1 MILDH
6 SITQSLHNKGVPP
19 IGTLYLN
26 TQSMAKKL
34 TKKRKA
40 VEGKVDPD
48 KLYSLSEAM
57 TLVKEVNTTK
67 FNASVDVHV
76 RLGVDPRKADQA
88 LRGTVSLPH
97 GTGKTKRVLVFCMPD
112 KVEEAKAA
120 GADYVGLED
129 YIQKVSEG
137 WMDIDVIIATPNVMA
152 QLGKV
157 ARILGPRGLMPNP
170 KTGTVTNDITNAVS
184 EVKKGKIAFRVDKFG
199 IIHASI
205 GRVSFTPEQLADN
218 AHELVSTLV
227 KMKPSSSKGIYMR
240 TVSVASTM
248 SPGIAVDPKSIKV

>member
-1 MILDH
+1 
-6 SITQSLHNKGVPP
+6 
-19 IGTLYLN
+19 
-26 TQSMAKKL
+26 MAIKL
-34 TKKRKA
+34 SKKRKA

-48 KLYSLSEAM
+48 KLYSLSDAM
-57 TLVKEVNTTK
+57 SLVKVVNTTK
-67 FNASVDVHV
+67 FDASVDLHV

-97 GTGKTKRVLVFCMPD
+97 GTGKTKRVLVFCTPD
-112 KVEEAKAA
+112 RVEEAKAA
-120 GADYVGLED
+120 GADHVGLDD
-129 YIQKVSEG
+129 YIQKVTEG

-170 KTGTVTNDITNAVS
+170 KTGTVTADIASAVS

-199 IIHASI
+199 IVHASV
-205 GRVSFTPEQLADN
+205 GRVSFSPAQLSEN
-218 AHELVSTLV
+218 AHELVSTLQ
-227 KMKPSSSKGIYMR
+227 KMKPSSAKGIYMK
-240 TVSVASTM
+240 TISVASTM

>member
-1 MILDH
+1 
-6 SITQSLHNKGVPP
+6 
-19 IGTLYLN
+19 
-26 TQSMAKKL
+26 MANL

-40 VEGKVDPD
+40 VEGKVDKD
-48 KLYSLSEAM
+48 KLYALTEAM
-57 TLVKEVNTTK
+57 TLVKTVNITK
-67 FNASVDVHV
+67 FDASVDVHV

-97 GTGKTKRVLVFCMPD
+97 GTGKTKRVLVFCTPD

-120 GADYVGLED
+120 GADHVGLDD
-129 YIQKVSEG
+129 YIQKVQEG
-137 WMDIDVIIATPNVMA
+137 WMDIDVIVATPNVMA

-170 KTGTVTNDITNAVS
+170 KTGTVTNDIASAVS

-199 IIHASI
+199 IVHASI
-205 GRVSFTPEQLADN
+205 GRVSFSQQQLTEN

-227 KMKPSSSKGIYMR
+227 KMKPSSAKGVYMK
-240 TVSVASTM
+240 TISVASTM